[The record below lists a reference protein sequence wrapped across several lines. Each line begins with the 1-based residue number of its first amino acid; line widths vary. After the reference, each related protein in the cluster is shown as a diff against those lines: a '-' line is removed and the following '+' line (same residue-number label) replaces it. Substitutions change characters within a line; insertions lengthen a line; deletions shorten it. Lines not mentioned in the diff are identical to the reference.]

1 MKKEQMVIC
10 PSCQRQYP
18 RSGVLVDEFIDC
30 ECGHRFYA
38 FACGELR
45 ITMPQ
50 EEACCE
56 TVARAMRCFVVS
68 TGRCTDI
75 PRSLLSEDCQED
87 PFIDEELEHLL
98 SEYQS
103 DAYGECFIPKEI
115 LDSICDSLVRGH
127 DVELKKQKSKVD
139 VIELTKK
146 KPPSSSTGRRRRMRS
161 EVYGQITMAGGIAG
175 EGILKVTQWS
185 KPEGRAAGL

>member
-1 MKKEQMVIC
+1 MKKEQTVIC
-10 PSCQRQYP
+10 PACQRQHP
-18 RSGVLVDEFIDC
+18 RSMALVDEFIDC

-56 TVARAMRCFVVS
+56 KIARAMRCFVVS

-75 PRSLLSEDCQED
+75 PRSLLSENCQED
-87 PFIDEELEHLL
+87 RFVDEELEQLL
-98 SEYQS
+98 VEYQS
-103 DAYGECFIPKEI
+103 DTYGECFIPKEI
-115 LDSICDSLVRGH
+115 LDSICDSLQNGH
-127 DVELKKQKSKVD
+127 DVELKKQKNRVD

-146 KPPSSSTGRRRRMRS
+146 KPPSANAVKRRGIRA
-161 EVYGQITMAGGIAG
+161 EVCGQITMAGGIAG
-175 EGILKVTQWS
+175 NGILKSTQWS
-185 KPEGRAAGL
+185 KPEGRAS

>member
-1 MKKEQMVIC
+1 MKIVQTVVC
-10 PSCQRQYP
+10 PACHREHP
-18 RSGVLVDEFIDC
+18 RPKVLVDDFIDC

-38 FACGELR
+38 FVCGELR

-56 TVARAMRCFVVS
+56 QIARAMRCFVVS

-75 PRSLLSEDCQED
+75 PRRLLLEED
-87 PFIDEELEHLL
+87 PEDWFIDEELEHLL
-98 SEYQS
+98 AEYQS
-103 DAYGECFIPKEI
+103 EAYGECFISKEI
-115 LDSICDSLVRGH
+115 LDSICDSLSCGH
-127 DVELKKQKSKVD
+127 DVELKKQKNRVD

-146 KPPSSSTGRRRRMRS
+146 KPPNSGTGRRRRIRT
-161 EVYGQITMAGGIAG
+161 EVQGQTVMAGGFAG
-175 EGILKVTQWS
+175 EGILKITQWP